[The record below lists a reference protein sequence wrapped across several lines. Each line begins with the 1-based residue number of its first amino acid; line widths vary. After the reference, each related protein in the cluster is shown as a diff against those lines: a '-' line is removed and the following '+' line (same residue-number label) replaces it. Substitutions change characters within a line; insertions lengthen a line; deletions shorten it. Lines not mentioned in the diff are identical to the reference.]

1 MSRTHGVDVLFF
13 LTICM
18 KNIEKMYLSDIPAT
32 KILTRIGLVFN
43 PNKNVDIT
51 FSGHVA
57 FLE

>member
-1 MSRTHGVDVLFF
+1 
-13 LTICM
+13 M
-18 KNIEKMYLSDIPAT
+18 KYIEEMYLSDIPAT